1 MATPES
7 RESLAP
13 PKVTAAA
20 VLPSFFARQRLA
32 FPLGASALLGTPQG
46 GGRSWPSL
54 GHRSLLGDYRQSLHL
69 PPPQPEGRRGTA
81 APRASLVLAVP
92 GTLVELNDSAA
103 VLWTHP
109 AGFSPRRVQGLLAS
123 VPTLPPLFLDLGRQP
138 ARGSGQVATATT
150 APDLSSR
157 NVLLFSVLKRMTVAT
172 TSIFFSLY

>member
-1 MATPES
+1 MATPAS

-20 VLPSFFARQRLA
+20 VLPSYFARQSLA

-46 GGRSWPSL
+46 GGHSWPSL
-54 GHRSLLGDYRQSLHL
+54 GHRPLLGDYRQSLHL

-81 APRASLVLAVP
+81 APRAALVLAVP

-109 AGFSPRRVQGLLAS
+109 AGFRPRRVRGLLAS
-123 VPTLPPLFLDLGRQP
+123 VATLQPLF
-138 ARGSGQVATATT
+138 
-150 APDLSSR
+150 
-157 NVLLFSVLKRMTVAT
+157 
-172 TSIFFSLY
+172 